1 MTTATSPFPHLLLRD
16 DLHSKSTLLDILAGR
31 KTLRK
36 GRATLTGTLLFN
48 DRPRARKLMRKSAYV
63 TQDNVHL
70 ASLTVRQTLGF
81 AAALRMENSNKKK
94 REERV
99 LTVAKM
105 LGIDKILD
113 SRVGGTLVRGISG
126 GQLKRLSV
134 AVEIIHLPSLIFLD
148 EPTTGLDS
156 SIAHEVMSAVRNL
169 ANFNRTVI
177 CTIHQPPPATFALF
191 DKLLLL
197 ARGRTCYFGPVA
209 ACTGYFENFGY
220 KYDGLAAGANP
231 AEFAVAVAG
240 AFLEPKKSPHEL
252 CKLYSDSKERNDF
265 SSSFEATAS
274 SDHNLSVSTGA
285 STTYPSS
292 LLEQCL
298 TLGRRQVL
306 KTMQDKR
313 PLNAG
318 IGEKWTNPQIL
329 RACRRDLNVLTPTLS
344 VRHIV
349 VALFYGSIYSNLGED
364 QKLERMSL
372 CFFTLMFVVMGHQ
385 QNIPI
390 VFEERLLFYRERGAK
405 IYGNFSY
412 WLTGGV
418 SVVPLTI
425 VMVAIFASAMYKMTG
440 FRSEWDAFLFF
451 FFIASITSLNGL
463 FYCQLLSVLSP
474 SQQAAIAL
482 YPATLF
488 FFISFTGYII
498 QIPALP
504 EWLRGFPDVSFLRW
518 GFQSLVINEFQ
529 GNSMVFPD
537 GNMGMTTD
545 QQYEMFVTGYGF
557 EGYTRWNG
565 VK

>member
-1 MTTATSPFPHLLLRD
+1 M
-16 DLHSKSTLLDILAGR
+16 
-31 KTLRK
+31 
-36 GRATLTGTLLFN
+36 
-48 DRPRARKLMRKSAYV
+48 
-63 TQDNVHL
+63 
-70 ASLTVRQTLGF
+70 
-81 AAALRMENSNKKK
+81 
-94 REERV
+94 
-99 LTVAKM
+99 
-105 LGIDKILD
+105 
-113 SRVGGTLVRGISG
+113 
-126 GQLKRLSV
+126 
-134 AVEIIHLPSLIFLD
+134 
-148 EPTTGLDS
+148 
-156 SIAHEVMSAVRNL
+156 
-169 ANFNRTVI
+169 
-177 CTIHQPPPATFALF
+177 
-191 DKLLLL
+191 
-197 ARGRTCYFGPVA
+197 
-209 ACTGYFENFGY
+209 
-220 KYDGLAAGANP
+220 
-231 AEFAVAVAG
+231 
-240 AFLEPKKSPHEL
+240 
-252 CKLYSDSKERNDF
+252 
-265 SSSFEATAS
+265 
-274 SDHNLSVSTGA
+274 
-285 STTYPSS
+285 
-292 LLEQCL
+292 
-298 TLGRRQVL
+298 GRRQVL

-318 IGEKWTNPQIL
+318 IGEKNLSPSQISATKTGL
-329 RACRRDLNVLTPTLS
+329 EHRSNLPSLTA

-349 VALFYGSIYSNLGED
+349 VALFYGSIYNNLKED

-451 FFIASITSLNGL
+451 FFIACITSLNGL

-504 EWLRGFPDVSFLRW
+504 TWLSGVPDVSFLRW

-529 GNSMVFPD
+529 GNTMVFPE
-537 GNMGMTTD
+537 GNNGMTTD
-545 QQYEMFVTGYGF
+545 QQYEAFVTAYGF

-565 VK
+565 VQWLIVNAAVFRGLTFLGLRYVRYENR